1 MLLNQASNKTH
12 TQVSRERER
21 ERERERIALHI
32 ATPNLTDI

>member
-21 ERERERIALHI
+21 ERERIALHI